1 MPDNNESK
9 LETSLVQLNRV
20 LSEKTDAASAY
31 RIALRDA
38 VCAYFAAERARGTP
52 LIDFTR
58 ALRQLLRKS
67 ADGGPGAAD
76 ALALQ
81 LVHWCMNFHLSPERP
96 L

>member
-1 MPDNNESK
+1 MPDGNESK
-9 LETSLVQLNRV
+9 LETSLVELNRV
-20 LSEKTDAASAY
+20 LSAKTDAASVD

-58 ALRQLLRKS
+58 ALRQLLRKTG
-67 ADGGPGAAD
+67 DGAPRAAD

-81 LVHWCMNFHLSPERP
+81 LVDWCMNFDLSPERP